1 MCFRLAPGFTEESNS
16 SNAYFIWVWDHFSQ
30 IILTSS
36 FIGRNVCEKYD
47 LQLVG
52 LAELVLKCLYIGD
65 IHKTMRN
72 ASSTDNEYF
81 SY

>member
-16 SNAYFIWVWDHFSQ
+16 SNAYFRWVWDHFPQ
-30 IILTSS
+30 IILTSR

-47 LQLVG
+47 LQMVG